1 MKTNPG
7 TAEARLSTDGKSLRR
22 RLIEGTQM
30 TDRRLDVAGVST
42 ALLEGGSGSPVVL
55 LHGQGGFAAM
65 WAPIIGGLVP
75 THHMI
80 APDLPG
86 LGASVAPNGPPGVD
100 TVMVWLDDLIRQT
113 CATPPVLVGTSL
125 GGTIAARFASIHG
138 DRLAQLVLVD
148 AGGLAGPVRPALPVL
163 LALIRHSIWPTQR
176 SAFRL
181 LQGVSLDA
189 DRVRQ
194 RMGERWE
201 PFRDYLLD
209 RSRTP
214 SVRKANRSL
223 LRELGFPRI
232 PPEDLA
238 RIRVPTTLIWGR
250 HDRVMPLATAQTASA
265 LYGWPLVV
273 IEDAAH
279 YISGEQPEAL
289 TRALSAILEKG
300 GVG

>member
-1 MKTNPG
+1 MKTQPG
-7 TAEARLSTDGKSLRR
+7 MAEAERSTDGMSLRR
-22 RLIEGTQM
+22 RLIEGTPM
-30 TDRRLDVAGVST
+30 TERRLNAAGVST
-42 ALLEGGSGSPVVL
+42 ALLEAGSGSPVVL

-65 WAPIIGGLVP
+65 WAPVIGGLLP
-75 THHMI
+75 GHHVI

-86 LGASVAPNGPPGVD
+86 LGASIAPEGPLGAE
-100 TVMVWLDDLIRQT
+100 TVLPWLDDLIRQT
-113 CATPPVLVGTSL
+113 CPTPPVLVGTSL
-125 GGTIAARFASIHG
+125 GGTIAARFAAVHS
-138 DRLAQLVLVD
+138 DRLSRLVLVN

-189 DRVRQ
+189 DRVRR

-201 PFRDYLLD
+201 PFLDYLLD

-214 SVRKANRSL
+214 SVRRANRSL

-238 RIRVPTTLIWGR
+238 RIRVATTLIWGR
-250 HDRVMPLATAQTASA
+250 HDRVMPLRTAQTASA
-265 LYGWPLVV
+265 LYGWPLIV

-279 YISGEQPEAL
+279 HIAGDQPEAFS
-289 TRALSAILEKG
+289 RALSAVLETSV
-300 GVG
+300 VG